1 MVLQVQDK
9 KLNLFLRILNIL
21 TYTHEK
27 RGEGFKEK
35 LILLITNI
43 VTLV

>member
-35 LILLITNI
+35 LILLVLQI
-43 VTLV
+43 L

>member
-9 KLNLFLRILNIL
+9 KLNLLLIILNIL

-27 RGEGFKEK
+27 RGESFKEK
-35 LILLITNI
+35 LILLVLQI
-43 VTLV
+43 L